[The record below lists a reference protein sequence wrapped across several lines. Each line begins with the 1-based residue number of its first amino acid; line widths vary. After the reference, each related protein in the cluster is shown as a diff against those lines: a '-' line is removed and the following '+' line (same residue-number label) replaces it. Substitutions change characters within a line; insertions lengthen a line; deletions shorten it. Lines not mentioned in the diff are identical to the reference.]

1 MTAPPL
7 DTSYLEEAPLFPE
20 VSEAEPALDLSEAV
34 IEAPELSGN
43 IEEHPLEEP
52 SIESIEN
59 LENIQEISLEDFPEK
74 EDEQESPDEGNLIDD
89 LLIENGSIKDFP
101 VELDMELEDDDE
113 DPLALDSDDP
123 SKEDGTSLEV
133 PFMAEDWEGSVESVI
148 IDADVDLGT
157 LPEEPIDIA
166 LEPELMPTEPEIS
179 EPYIEEIDMVETPPV
194 ESVPTPLANVTNYL
208 TQELKHVL
216 SYMDQI
222 LESLPDDKIEAFTRS
237 QHFDTYKQVFTTL
250 GLT

>member
-1 MTAPPL
+1 VN
-7 DTSYLEEAPLFPE
+7 D
-20 VSEAEPALDLSEAV
+20 AEPALDLSEAV

-59 LENIQEISLEDFPEK
+59 LESIQEISLEDFPEK

-101 VELDMELEDDDE
+101 VELDMELEEE
-113 DPLALDSDDP
+113 DSFDFDSEEDS

-157 LPEEPIDIA
+157 LSEEPIDLT
-166 LEPELMPTEPEIS
+166 LEPELVPEEPEIR
-179 EPYIEEIDMVETPPV
+179 EPYIEKIEMMEMPPV
-194 ESVPTPLANVTNYL
+194 ESAQTPLSNVTNYL